1 MESKASAEYS
11 ECIFFLAL
19 FIRQLLLRRS
29 LVHNK
34 KIHISVILYWERVF
48 PNSISTGLDET
59 LLNDSQVPAVVCIF
73 LLIIERDLR
82 WRRLKFV

>member
-1 MESKASAEYS
+1 MESKASVEYS

-48 PNSISTGLDET
+48 PNNISTELDET
-59 LLNDSQVPAVVCIF
+59 LLNDSQVPAAVCIF
-73 LLIIERDLR
+73 LLIIERDSR